1 MSASNLPSLTDSFP
15 LELLERIFLFTSVQD
30 ILRLSQVRNIAEVTR
45 SGRLLSVEILKG
57 QSCLSYYRTRFPL
70 DPIQDRPLCLW
81 IET

>member
-45 SGRLLSVEILKG
+45 SGRLLSVEISKG
-57 QSCLSYYRTRFPL
+57 
-70 DPIQDRPLCLW
+70 
-81 IET
+81 